1 MFYYRH
7 NNFYA
12 PVTTSQR
19 DWRQRKQIIN
29 KETDTTAIML
39 YSLKKD
45 RAWETKRQKAQIK
58 IIKKLWDYTHPLSP
72 HPYES
77 ATPPP
82 PQLSHS
88 PIIHKNNTMDAE
100 FLFESN
106 LRSFGY
112 FKCSSRPQL
121 QSQLACKSW
130 LCALQVQI
138 FTWLPKWG
146 ISEKWKLRSNPRY
159 NPAFVLSSCLKELLE
174 SV

>member
-1 MFYYRH
+1 MRDKKTKSTNK
-7 NNFYA
+7 NNKKTMRLYPP
-12 PVTTSQR
+12 PVPPPI
-19 DWRQRKQIIN
+19 WIN
-29 KETDTTAIML
+29 HA
-39 YSLKKD
+39 
-45 RAWETKRQKAQIK
+45 
-58 IIKKLWDYTHPLSP
+58 
-72 HPYES
+72 
-77 ATPPP
+77 PP
-82 PQLSHS
+82 PQLSQS